1 MMSIIMPTTSIAV
14 HRPARSH
21 IQKGVVSG
29 AVTVPI
35 AVSVSDRGRLA
46 SAMYDIT
53 LDARPLEQAP
63 ISTTPAAISGGIP
76 IAFAIPQ
83 PTTGIT
89 LNWSR
94 IPMITG

>member
-1 MMSIIMPTTSIAV
+1 M
-14 HRPARSH
+14 
-21 IQKGVVSG
+21 VSG

-35 AVSVSDRGRLA
+35 AVSVSESGRLA

-53 LDARPLEQAP
+53 LEARPLEQAP
-63 ISTTPAAISGGIP
+63 MRTTPAAISGGIP

-83 PTTGIT
+83 PTSGIT

-94 IPMITG
+94 MPMITG